1 MALRPSKKAEKTS
14 DAVTAKAPLSGVS
27 NGVRF
32 DRRWATAGKNPL
44 DEVEYTKRDSVITN
58 PDGSV
63 VFQMKEVE
71 VPLTWSQLA
80 TDIIV
85 SKYFRKRG
93 VPGVGH
99 ETSARQVVYR
109 IAHSIREAGENFGH
123 YFATRD
129 DADAFEADLSYMLI
143 HQLGA
148 FNSPVWF
155 NCGLGQVYNIGGS
168 GGNWSCDPTTGEPR
182 QTPDAYSHP
191 QCSACFIQSVN
202 DDLMSIFEL
211 AKNEARLFKYGSG
224 TGTNFSRLRGRQE
237 KLSGGGTSSGL
248 MSFLEVLDRGA
259 GATKSGGTTR
269 RAAKMVCLD
278 LDHPEIVDFIGW
290 KSREEK
296 KVRALIKQGYSAD
309 FNGEAY
315 KTVAGQNSNN
325 SVRVPDDFM
334 YAYLNDGEWQTKMRT
349 TGEVCDTLKARDLM
363 HQISK
368 AAWECADPGV
378 QFDTSINKWHTCK
391 TTDRIHGSNPCV
403 TGDTLVA
410 TTEGLKPIMEL
421 VGKTADILTFDGRVA
436 RVSEI
441 FPTGFKDVYELRTQS
456 GYSLKLT
463 ADHKVWTKNRG
474 DVPASELTSQDEVVL
489 VPGQFGQVH
498 LDQQMAE
505 FIGLALGDGC
515 KANDAQGLITLTMGN
530 DEATILED
538 VVAYLN
544 TIKADR
550 KIAGVRFTDTGSRVS
565 TSAEV
570 VTSVVDRYAILNEGS
585 EKKRLLPEAFSLDRA
600 SVAAVLRGLFTT
612 DGTVAHYGDKS
623 QYVSL
628 DSTSL
633 EMLRQV
639 QTLLLSFGIK
649 SKLYENRRAGKL
661 TAMLPDG
668 HGGLKESRVQE
679 MHSLR
684 ISRSSRVLFEE
695 MIGFLPKSAKSQAL
709 RKLNESVGT
718 YRDEMSDCFA
728 SLTKLGTQKVYD
740 LTEPLTHHFV
750 ANGIV
755 VHNCSEYMFLDDSA
769 CNLASI
775 NLMKFYDAETGVFDV
790 DGFRHACKLFITA
803 QEILV
808 DFSSYPTAQIAQN
821 SHDYRPLGLGYANLG
836 TMLMVN
842 GTPYDSDE
850 GRAICS
856 ALTAIMTGHAY
867 AASAEIAQSRGAFPG
882 YAKNRESMLD
892 VMRMHRDAAYQINA
906 SACPTHLWVAA
917 KEDWDIAVK
926 LGEQYGYRNAQSTV
940 IAPTGTIGLL
950 MDCDTT
956 GIEPDY
962 TLVKFKKLAGGGYFK
977 IVNQSLPLAL
987 KRLGYSEKQIQDIV
1001 TYVKGTST
1009 LVGAPHIN
1017 TESLR
1022 AKGFTD
1028 EDLSKVEAGLPGT
1041 FDLQFAFSGFTLGS
1055 DAMRRFGFTPEQYKT
1070 PGFNLLKALGFTA
1083 EQIEAANIQICGKM
1097 TVEGAPHLQDA
1108 HLPAFDCANKCGKY
1122 GTRFLAPMAHV
1133 TMMGAAQPFISGA
1146 ISKTINMPNESTI
1159 EEIEKLYVESW
1170 RLGLKACALYRDGS
1184 KAAQPLNSK
1193 SDDDTDKKEDK
1204 ASAQPL
1210 AAQPAVAASPVLRR
1224 KRLTQ
1229 KRSGFTQEARVGGQK
1244 VYLRTGEYPDGS
1256 LGELFIDMHKEG
1268 AAFRSMM
1275 NCFAIAVS
1283 LGLQYGVPL
1292 QEYVECFTFT
1302 RFEPNGVVD
1311 HPNVKMATSVIDY
1324 VFRVLGMEY
1333 LGRTDFVQVKPESA
1347 SDDDVALSIKAKEEV
1362 KEKPLPK
1369 GLEVA
1374 QKQFVPAGERTK
1386 TVVIKPNVPPPA
1398 SEKVTPLVVT
1408 KATTVQ
1414 TTSGAVSQYQ
1424 SSFMGDAPFCDQCGH
1439 TTVRNGSCYRC
1450 TNCGNSMGCS

>member
-1 MALRPSKKAEKTS
+1 MALRPSKKTEKTS
-14 DAVTAKAPLSGVS
+14 DTVAAKAPLSGVS

-32 DRRWATAGKNPL
+32 DRRWATTGKNPL

-63 VFQMKEVE
+63 VFQMKDVE
-71 VPLTWSQLA
+71 VPLSWSQLA

-109 IAHSIREAGENFGH
+109 IAHSIREAGESFGH

-168 GGNWSCDPTTGEPR
+168 GGNWYCDPTTGEPQ
-182 QTPDAYSHP
+182 QTVDAYSHP
-191 QCSACFIQSVN
+191 QCSACFIQSVG

-349 TGEVCDTLKARDLM
+349 TGEICDTLKARDLM
-363 HQISK
+363 RQISQ

-378 QFDTSINKWHTCK
+378 QFDTTINKWHTCK
-391 TTDRIHGSNPCV
+391 ATDRIHGSNP
-403 TGDTLVA
+403 
-410 TTEGLKPIMEL
+410 
-421 VGKTADILTFDGRVA
+421 
-436 RVSEI
+436 
-441 FPTGFKDVYELRTQS
+441 
-456 GYSLKLT
+456 
-463 ADHKVWTKNRG
+463 
-474 DVPASELTSQDEVVL
+474 
-489 VPGQFGQVH
+489 
-498 LDQQMAE
+498 
-505 FIGLALGDGC
+505 
-515 KANDAQGLITLTMGN
+515 
-530 DEATILED
+530 
-538 VVAYLN
+538 
-544 TIKADR
+544 
-550 KIAGVRFTDTGSRVS
+550 
-565 TSAEV
+565 
-570 VTSVVDRYAILNEGS
+570 
-585 EKKRLLPEAFSLDRA
+585 
-600 SVAAVLRGLFTT
+600 
-612 DGTVAHYGDKS
+612 
-623 QYVSL
+623 
-628 DSTSL
+628 
-633 EMLRQV
+633 
-639 QTLLLSFGIK
+639 
-649 SKLYENRRAGKL
+649 
-661 TAMLPDG
+661 
-668 HGGLKESRVQE
+668 
-679 MHSLR
+679 
-684 ISRSSRVLFEE
+684 
-695 MIGFLPKSAKSQAL
+695 
-709 RKLNESVGT
+709 
-718 YRDEMSDCFA
+718 
-728 SLTKLGTQKVYD
+728 
-740 LTEPLTHHFV
+740 
-750 ANGIV
+750 
-755 VHNCSEYMFLDDSA
+755 CSEYMFLDDSA

-808 DFSSYPTAQIAQN
+808 DFSSYPTAQIAKN

-856 ALTAIMTGHAY
+856 AITAIMTGHAY

-906 SACPTHLWVAA
+906 SACPTHLLVAA
-917 KEDWDIAVK
+917 KEDWDKAVT

-987 KRLGYSEKQIQDIV
+987 KRLGYTEKQIHDIV

-1009 LVGAPHIN
+1009 LTGAPHIN

-1028 EDLSKVEAGLPGT
+1028 DDLSKVEAGLPGT

-1055 DAMRRFGFTPEQYKT
+1055 DAMRRFGFTPDQYKA
-1070 PGFNLLKALGFTA
+1070 PGFNLLKALGFTS
-1083 EQIEAANIQICGKM
+1083 EQIEAANIHICGKM

-1193 SDDDTDKKEDK
+1193 SDEDKKEDK
-1204 ASAQPL
+1204 AAAQPI

-1224 KRLTQ
+1224 KRLPL

-1244 VYLRTGEYPDGS
+1244 VYLRTGEYPDGT

-1311 HPNVKMATSVIDY
+1311 HPNIKMATSVIDY
-1324 VFRVLGMEY
+1324 VFRLLGMEY
-1333 LGRTDFVQVKPESA
+1333 LGRTDFVQVKPEAA
-1347 SDDDVALSIKAKEEV
+1347 SDEDVALSIKTKEEV

-1386 TVVIKPNVPPPA
+1386 AAMVPPKAAVAPM
-1398 SEKVTPLVVT
+1398 SEKITPLVVT